1 MTTMTDYA
9 VSRLL
14 TVETV
19 KGDEQGNAW
28 ELRVARFLVVR
39 SLASTP

>member
-19 KGDEQGNAW
+19 KGDEQGNAR

-39 SLASTP
+39 FLASTP